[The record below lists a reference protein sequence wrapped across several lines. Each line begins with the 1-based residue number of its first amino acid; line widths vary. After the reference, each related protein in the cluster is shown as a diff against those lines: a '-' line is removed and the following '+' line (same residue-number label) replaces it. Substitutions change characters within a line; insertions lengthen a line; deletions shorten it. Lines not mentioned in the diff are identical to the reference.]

1 MLKYYDTVGHEITE
15 LAALEA
21 IEQLVAM
28 REYTNDLMMFIKKS
42 ENLTDEQNEEFDEWV
57 REFNNLLDYC
67 SPKGEPVRID
77 PETYKKLQE
86 VCVKLINIFG
96 EKDESY
102 YYNKGM
108 EYASEHHDEAI
119 EMAMICEE
127 IHNKYELLKEA

>member
-108 EYASEHHDEAI
+108 EYSSEHHDEAI

>member
-28 REYTNDLMMFIKKS
+28 REYTNNLMMFIKKS

-102 YYNKGM
+102 YYHKGM